1 MSTQRLADIKQL
13 RLTGVCVMKP
23 SLPLCCATESFRLL
37 SRQAKMI
44 ESPEALVHGA
54 VAISLHQLNDIKP
67 ADVDAQLQSYAD
79 TIRSRVRGHQPQA
92 LLAHLH
98 GYLFEE
104 LGFTG
109 DTENYY
115 STANSFLPSVLQT
128 RRGLPITLSLIYK
141 TVAERLGMRAWGVA
155 LPGHF
160 LAGVDAGDGQML
172 VDSFARGRILTADE
186 AHDRLEEI
194 FGEEVEWS
202 VDLLQPATN
211 RHWLTRML
219 QNLLTTYNAAGQ
231 YADVAAMLEMEM
243 VLWPAENRLQRDL
256 ALVLAR
262 CGRSVQAGVWL
273 NRYLKNNPDDPQ
285 QSDLKQLLEVLTA

>member
-1 MSTQRLADIKQL
+1 
-13 RLTGVCVMKP
+13 MKS
-23 SLPLCCATESFRLL
+23 SLPLCCATGSFRLL
-37 SRQAKMI
+37 SRQISSI
-44 ESPEALVHGA
+44 ESPDALVNGA
-54 VAISLHQLNDIKP
+54 VAIALHQMKDVKA
-67 ADVDAQLQSYAD
+67 ADVNAQLQAMAD
-79 TIRSRVRGHQPQA
+79 TVRSRVRGRQPQA

-98 GYLFEE
+98 GYLFDE
-104 LGFTG
+104 LGFVG

-115 STANSFLPSVLQT
+115 STANSFLPSVLRN

-141 TVAERLGMRAWGVA
+141 TVAARVGMKSWGVA

-160 LAGVDAGDGQML
+160 LVGVDAGDGPML
-172 VDSFARGRILTADE
+172 VDAFARGRILTPDE

-202 VDLLQPATN
+202 SDLLQPASN

-219 QNLLTTYNAAGQ
+219 QNLLANFGAGER
-231 YADVAAMLEMEM
+231 YADVAAMLELEM
-243 VLWPAENRLQRDL
+243 LLWPDESRLQRDL

-262 CGRSVQAGVWL
+262 CGMSEQAGVWL

-285 QSDLKQLLEVLTA
+285 ELDLKQLLEVLTA